1 MFKLNKEQKRE
12 KEKKER
18 VVVEYFHL
26 YAFLCYAPLCILFW
40 HVICHVLWEF
50 VTAPNCLN
58 LAEIT
63 FDFTAW
69 PNSEIINPSVIFFPN
84 YCEKSLC
91 VGECEK
97 PISPNSLI
105 ISVLRS
111 GCAIP
116 MSQGKRGLQWRRKR
130 RPEKIRVGCQT
141 FHRREARKERKR
153 GPDVIKKRLRHMRRS
168 RIEKEESR
176 REEER
181 PLTGS

>member
-1 MFKLNKEQKRE
+1 MLFI
-12 KEKKER
+12 
-18 VVVEYFHL
+18 
-26 YAFLCYAPLCILFW
+26 CYESLCILFW

-58 LAEIT
+58 LAEIA

-69 PNSEIINPSVIFFPN
+69 PNSEIINPSVIFSPN

-116 MSQGKRGLQWRRKR
+116 MSQGKRGLQRRRKR

-141 FHRREARKERKR
+141 FYRREARKERKR
-153 GPDVIKKRLRHMRRS
+153 GPDVIKSFRHIRRS
-168 RIEKEESR
+168 RIEKRGEPKGG
-176 REEER
+176 REAINGLLMGFKRDIEAW
-181 PLTGS
+181 